1 VESSESKQPD
11 IGTPRSNSS
20 SHHSIP
26 ESWRRASFTVLDEK
40 EAEQREIMQ
49 EMTQAQKKK
58 GQTTTSQKRGREEKD
73 EGNDDDSDCKSGDE
87 SNEDEDYETTINR

>member
-58 GQTTTSQKRGREEKD
+58 GQTTTSQKRGREKD